1 MTDIGRNI
9 LHWCYKLVRNE
20 PLQKELRTAKTE
32 MDAGRR
38 TSPSVGRQKDKW
50 RNLNMEAR
58 EEAFEQLQPDDDP
71 DFRREVSSRKRKK
84 PRNSAATPSATQRPL
99 QQHNAPVEVT
109 QNSNVQ
115 HAVTAAAETE
125 ADSLQPRPQLR
136 PPPTPLNCVSPDLQ
150 GSLASSPDGKGG
162 PIVDDMVVAAV
173 ISLQDPVGSG
183 LDDICTWIEDHYPA
197 VDTDRVMMVMNNMVH
212 AGRLQRVPHHHPT
225 LVRMGGAIMQEAEAE
240 QAAIWSDDADILAQ
254 ERDHGN
260 LISVKVVAEHALLA
274 AHAIADAEEAVRKA
288 NSLLAAANALEDLD
302 SDTHNSS

>member
-1 MTDIGRNI
+1 MSHCKRNSGQP
-9 LHWCYKLVRNE
+9 K
-20 PLQKELRTAKTE
+20 QKWTLEEEQALRLGVKSYGVGKWRLIQKD
-32 MDAGRR
+32 DACGPVLANR
-38 TSPSVGRQKDKW
+38 SNVDLKDKW

-183 LDDICTWIEDHYPA
+183 LDDICTWIEVGKMA
-197 VDTDRVMMVMNNMVH
+197 LFNRF
-212 AGRLQRVPHHHPT
+212 L
-225 LVRMGGAIMQEAEAE
+225 LV
-240 QAAIWSDDADILAQ
+240 L
-254 ERDHGN
+254 
-260 LISVKVVAEHALLA
+260 
-274 AHAIADAEEAVRKA
+274 
-288 NSLLAAANALEDLD
+288 
-302 SDTHNSS
+302 